1 MTANT
6 LPQNASDGLPVRVQ
20 LDRLRHLGGQLKVF
34 LGNYNQE
41 PQTKDQF
48 VQREMLRA
56 RLQTLEKRC
65 LAFRNFRDNEQRIRD
80 KSREDLNQLI
90 RDFRLLEIQVKS
102 FRQRQENN

>member
-6 LPQNASDGLPVRVQ
+6 FTQNPSDGLPVRVQ

-34 LGNYNQE
+34 LGQYNQE
-41 PQTKDQF
+41 PQTRNQF

-65 LAFRNFRDNEQRIRD
+65 LAFRNFRENEQRIRD
-80 KSREDLNQLI
+80 KSRVDLNQLI
-90 RDFRLLEIQVKS
+90 RDFRMLEIQVKS
-102 FRQRQENN
+102 FKQKQENI

>member
-80 KSREDLNQLI
+80 KSREELNQLI

>member
-1 MTANT
+1 MITNR
-6 LPQNASDGLPVRVQ
+6 PQQTSADDQPVRVQ

-34 LGNYNQE
+34 LGQYNQE

-48 VQREMLRA
+48 VQREMLRS

-80 KSREDLNQLI
+80 KSREDLSQLI
-90 RDFRLLEIQVKS
+90 REFRVLEIQVKS
-102 FRQRQENN
+102 FKQRQPSS

>member
-1 MTANT
+1 MTT
-6 LPQNASDGLPVRVQ
+6 KPLPQNPSDGLPVRVQ

-34 LGNYNQE
+34 LGYYNQE

-90 RDFRLLEIQVKS
+90 RDFRMLEIQVKS
-102 FRQRQENN
+102 FKQRQENL

>member
-65 LAFRNFRDNEQRIRD
+65 LAFRNFRENEQRIRD

-102 FRQRQENN
+102 FRQRKENI

>member
-1 MTANT
+1 MTSNI

-102 FRQRQENN
+102 FRQRQENS